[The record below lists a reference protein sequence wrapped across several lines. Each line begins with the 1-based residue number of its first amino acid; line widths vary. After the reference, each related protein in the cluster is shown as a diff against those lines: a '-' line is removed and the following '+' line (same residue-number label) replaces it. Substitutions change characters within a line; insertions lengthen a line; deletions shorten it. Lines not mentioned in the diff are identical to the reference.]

1 MSRDTNTVPQKV
13 NLDGVAL
20 SSGLLNRIVA
30 YLEQQPYKDVE
41 EILLVVKYREGGILP
56 LSTFREE
63 LREELRAELKEE
75 EVRMEILAEQ
85 ESKKTK
91 PVEEGQ

>member
-1 MSRDTNTVPQKV
+1 MSRNTNTVPQKV
-13 NLDGVAL
+13 NLDGVVL

-41 EILLVVKYREGGILP
+41 EILLVIKYREGGILP

-63 LREELRAELKEE
+63 LRAELKE
-75 EVRMEILAEQ
+75 EVRMEILAEE
-85 ESKKTK
+85 ESKKTI